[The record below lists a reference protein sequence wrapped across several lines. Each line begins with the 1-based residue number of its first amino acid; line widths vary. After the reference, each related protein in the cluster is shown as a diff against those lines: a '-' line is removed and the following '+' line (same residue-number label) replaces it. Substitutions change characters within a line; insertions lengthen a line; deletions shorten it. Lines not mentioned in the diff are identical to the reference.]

1 MCSMCR
7 GRGDV
12 QAVQRS
18 LLGQVVSSRPC
29 PQCSGFGTV
38 LPSPCAECSGEG
50 RVRTRATLNAQI
62 PPGVDTGTRVQLVGR
77 GEVGPGGGDAGDLYL
92 EIVVKQH
99 KSFHRSGDDLQ
110 SVVTIPMSAAS
121 LGTSFE
127 FKTLD
132 ATEQILVKAGTQS
145 GTVISLRGRGMPH
158 LRREGRGDLH
168 IEIVVQT
175 PTGLNDEQ
183 KGVLK
188 KFSELR
194 KEDSLVV
201 EPEKLNDSGL
211 FSKLRDAFTRP

>member
-1 MCSMCR
+1 MCR

-38 LPSPCAECSGEG
+38 LATPCSECSGEG

-62 PPGVDTGTRVQLVGR
+62 PAGVDTGTRVQLVGR

-92 EIVVKQH
+92 EVVVKQH
-99 KSFHRSGDDLQ
+99 KSLHRVGDDLQ
-110 SVVTIPMSAAS
+110 SLVTIPMSAAA
-121 LGTSFE
+121 LGTTFD

-132 ATEQILVKAGTQS
+132 ATEKITVKAGTQS
-145 GTVISLRGRGMPH
+145 GTVVSLRGGGMPR

-168 IEIVVQT
+168 IEIIVET
-175 PTGLNDEQ
+175 PTGLTEEQ
-183 KGVLK
+183 KGLLK
-188 KFSELR
+188 KISEMR
-194 KEDSLVV
+194 GEDSLVV
-201 EPEKLNDSGL
+201 EPVKLSESGL
-211 FSKLRDAFTRP
+211 FSKLRDAFSRP

>member
-1 MCSMCR
+1 MCR

-38 LPSPCAECSGEG
+38 LPSPCSECSGEG

-62 PPGVDTGTRVQLVGR
+62 PAGVDTGTRVQLVGR
-77 GEVGPGGGDAGDLYL
+77 GEVGPGGGDPGDLYL

-99 KSFHRSGDDLQ
+99 KSLHRVGDDLQ
-110 SVVTIPMSAAS
+110 SIITIPMSSAS
-121 LGTSFE
+121 LGTTFE

-132 ATEQILVKAGTQS
+132 ATEQITVKPGTQS
-145 GTVISLRGRGMPH
+145 GTVISLRGRGMPR

-168 IEIVVQT
+168 IEIIVQT

-183 KGVLK
+183 KGLMK
-188 KFSELR
+188 RLSELR
-194 KEDSLVV
+194 GEDSLVV
-201 EPEKLNDSGL
+201 EPEKLSDSGL